1 MKILSPL
8 RERDFARLWA
18 GLTISLLGDGIY
30 LVAIA
35 WQAYDLSNTPSAL
48 ALVGL
53 AWSVGLALFLLTGGV
68 VSDRFERR
76 RVLIGADLLRA
87 AALVAIGVLALDG
100 SLQIWH
106 LVGLVLVYAAGEAFF
121 GPALGSFVPDLVSGE
136 QLVRANALEQF
147 MRQSCRLLIGPA
159 LGGIIVAAVGPGDA
173 FLVDAGTFV
182 VSALCIASIRT
193 RSRGGGGEGGTSMI
207 DEAREGLRYAA
218 SQRWLWVT
226 LLTTT
231 LMMLLFFGP
240 MQVLL
245 PYMIRNEIGAGSA
258 GYGLVLAADGV
269 GSVIASLFLAQRGV
283 PRRYLSAMYLV
294 WTVAMLPLIGYA
306 LGTTV
311 WQLMLFAL
319 IHGAGVTF
327 GLIVFTTLQQSL
339 VPSAMLGRVQS
350 LEWFASVAL
359 VPFSFALTSPVSAA
373 LGEQTTLIAA
383 GALAAL
389 TSGGAYVAF
398 RLGREQRPLPDDGPL
413 EERALATPVDLA
425 SELELGV
432 TPAPPGERTGSPT

>member
-87 AALVAIGVLALDG
+87 AALVAIGLLALDG

-121 GPALGSFVPDLVSGE
+121 GPALGAFVPDLVSGE

-173 FLVDAGTFV
+173 FLIDAGTFV
-182 VSALCIASIRT
+182 ISALCIASIRT
-193 RSRGGGGEGGTSMI
+193 RSRGGGGAGGTSML

-245 PYMIRNEIGAGSA
+245 PYIVRNEIGAGSA

-269 GSVIASLFLAQRGV
+269 GSVVASLFLAQRGV
-283 PRRYLSAMYLV
+283 PRRYLTAMYLV
-294 WTVAMLPLIGYA
+294 WAVAMLPLIGYA

-319 IHGAGVTF
+319 VHGAGVTF

-373 LGEQTTLIAA
+373 LGEQATLIGA

-389 TSGGAYVAF
+389 ISVGAYVAF

-413 EERALATPVDLA
+413 EERALAAPTDLA

-432 TPAPPGERTGSPT
+432 TPAPGEPTAGRT